1 MDTESEKLFRQRAL
15 KCDEKSL
22 ELRRLVD
29 RMPENLCEA
38 LGETLCVLAEA
49 GDYISLSERESML
62 DNALNVVT
70 ADTVTG
76 ICKLSR
82 ANESKCCSY
91 LWDVKRSLPFG
102 LGRTY
107 VEREEEERYILLPD
121 GEEIDRFES
130 DDSYKWEDYAPV
142 SPQDPVFFLSP

>member
-1 MDTESEKLFRQRAL
+1 MDIENEEVFRQRAI

-22 ELRRLVD
+22 ELRKLVD

-49 GDYISLSERESML
+49 GDHISLSERESML

-82 ANESKCCSY
+82 ANESKCSSY
-91 LWDVKRSLPFG
+91 LWDVKRSLPPRHR
-102 LGRTY
+102 RTY
-107 VEREEEERYILLPD
+107 FELEEDRYILLPD

-130 DDSYKWEDYAPV
+130 DDPHRWEDCTPV
-142 SPQDPVFFLSP
+142 SAQDPVFFLSH